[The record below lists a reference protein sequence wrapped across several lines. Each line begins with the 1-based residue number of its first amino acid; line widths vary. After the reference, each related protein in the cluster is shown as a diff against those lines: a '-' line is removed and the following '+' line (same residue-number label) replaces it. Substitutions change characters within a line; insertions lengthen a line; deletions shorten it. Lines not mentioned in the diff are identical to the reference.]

1 MHSEIIFSKRI
12 NFGSCGPRGLK
23 KDAICRYNKKTTQIL
38 MACILGDTKKFI
50 MKITKIA
57 KFVNHEHLE
66 HEGDSLYLKNSH
78 NYFERNK
85 N

>member
-1 MHSEIIFSKRI
+1 
-12 NFGSCGPRGLK
+12 
-23 KDAICRYNKKTTQIL
+23 

-66 HEGDSLYLKNSH
+66 HEGDSLCLKNSH
-78 NYFERNK
+78 NYFEGNK
-85 N
+85 K